1 MAGATS
7 TGSRRAVAVIAALV
21 AGAGQWPGLTLAAGM
36 AVVFGVGDA
45 AAAAAL
51 NCPEGTPHMTRP
63 IPAPW
68 RRRGARRASA
78 AVAAGLVL
86 ALVSG
91 HVTPVHAADA
101 VPLPKSEMADILF
114 GAAVR
119 LKDSGPA
126 YHRSVVLTAE
136 MLDWRAVNP
145 AADEAAV
152 TAHVT
157 AVEQKLNSGITA
169 ADLTLPPTELLGRQ
183 LKALYAT
190 PGAVITGT
198 QTTNLLNVVTA
209 RDLGPGVPSIDQRLS
224 GAQQRY
230 ALDVAYSQA
239 QHTLWLDLRKK
250 AGPDDDRPLAATWK
264 KKVGKP
270 TTAEPDGVDPKWSF
284 DDLKTVSQ
292 LKDLVDVTA
301 LSKAA
306 EQGSEKFWTEL
317 RKQFQA
323 LQTKLNGEQSKL
335 ATAIEDLLTKAG
347 VPGKPGE
354 RGPTKAQIAQAQKD
368 QKERQ
373 GTIDGVKAGMDVLV
387 WMAEKVDAG
396 FAKHLAGFAETAYQ
410 IATAV
415 NQLYTS
421 IATLAVATG
430 MGAATFGVVGAVIGA
445 VIGLVQVFVTLFRN
459 KDEKAKNAAQEQLLK
474 AISAGFEQVE
484 RMMEQLYTSMNDRFD
499 RVDASLA
506 KIYRDMM
513 GQFAT
518 VLELLY
524 DVKGDLRKVHG
535 DLLALESK
543 VQMFSHQLISQVS
556 DSNKTEFLTTAD
568 KYVDYEYQNNKP
580 LPNYDTGGND
590 YVTGVSRFATAAT
603 STARNSNFTWSDFA
617 STDTDAAIGAHGPA
631 GAVDYLARR
640 AAGYGMSIPTTQTR
654 VPNADL
660 WAEAARAYT
669 LTAVQNPGFAAT
681 ESEARANRILDAGRQ
696 IRDTA
701 AAFSEPVAPP
711 AKGAWVATNPL
722 YLELVKENNE
732 LRTAFLDSLS
742 DLEKDVMAPGRQIR
756 LWNTLSLPPPF
767 ATDGAAE
774 KQYVDVDKLSTNPT
788 DKAVNK
794 LKAVPAQAGRCT
806 DGDYRTKVPDNV
818 TGRDLPRPLLLGLY
832 ADASWSYSLCWA
844 GAHWSEP
851 YTVTHEHMVG
861 GGKFPPV
868 KVYTFWRYR
877 DLIADFKEWVT
888 VPGHGKIL
896 GRSTTMK
903 HRLRLCTWG
912 WGTENK
918 QDDCS
923 DDAGNA
929 TKKMTELDLDETV
942 STTSDA
948 EAGIAQARD
957 LLTDRRAM
965 YYSVVATKLRQ
976 NALPEAKALN
986 SSMRRLQAYT
996 AIGFPRALETDDQLR
1011 ALLHGDHGL
1020 PHNMAGMPIIEAI
1033 YRQAAKSVTA
1043 GKSGTAD
1050 QPLLDQASGGCHSSV
1065 IVLFTGD
1072 PVSNCLRNA
1081 GQARADELAYR
1092 YEVHSKALHRG
1103 EEVQTLPL
1111 VDEAIAN
1118 LELVRT
1124 YVRTRGTGPTP

>member
-1 MAGATS
+1 
-7 TGSRRAVAVIAALV
+7 
-21 AGAGQWPGLTLAAGM
+21 
-36 AVVFGVGDA
+36 
-45 AAAAAL
+45 
-51 NCPEGTPHMTRP
+51 MTRP
-63 IPAPW
+63 ITAPR

-86 ALVSG
+86 ALLSG
-91 HVTPVHAADA
+91 HGTPVHAADA
-101 VPLPKSEMADILF
+101 VPLSKSEMADILF

-119 LKDSGPA
+119 LKDTGPA

-136 MLDWRAVNP
+136 LLDWRAANP
-145 AADEAAV
+145 AADEAAT

-157 AVEQKLNSGITA
+157 AVEQKLNSGVTA
-169 ADLTLPPTELLGRQ
+169 ADLLLSPTELLSRQ
-183 LKALYAT
+183 LKVLYAT

-198 QTTNLLNVVTA
+198 QTSNLLHVVTA

-292 LKDLVDVTA
+292 LKDLVDVPA

-306 EQGSEKFWTEL
+306 EQGSDKFWTEL
-317 RKQFQA
+317 RKQFQG
-323 LQTKLNGEQSKL
+323 LQTKLNGEQNKL
-335 ATAIEDLLTKAG
+335 ASAIEELLTKAG
-347 VPGKPGE
+347 VAGKPGE
-354 RGPTKAQIAQAQKD
+354 RGPTKAQIAQAQKE
-368 QKERQ
+368 QKDRQ
-373 GTIDGVKAGMDVLV
+373 GTIDGVKAGLDVLV

-415 NQLYTS
+415 NQLYTAV
-421 IATLAVATG
+421 ATLAVSTG
-430 MGAATFGVVGAVIGA
+430 MGAATFGVYGAVIGA

-459 KDEKAKNAAQEQLLK
+459 KDDKAKNAAQEQLLE

-484 RMMEQLYTSMNDRFD
+484 KMMEQLYKSMNDRFD

-506 KIYRDMM
+506 KIYRDLM

-518 VLELLY
+518 VLEALY
-524 DVKGDLRKVHG
+524 EVKGDLRKVHG

-556 DSNKTEFLTTAD
+556 DVNKTEFLSTAD
-568 KYVDYEYQNNKP
+568 KYVDYEYQNNTP
-580 LPNYDTGGND
+580 LPNYETGGND
-590 YVTGVSRFATAAT
+590 YVSGVSRFATTAT
-603 STARNSNFTWSDFA
+603 STARNTNFTWSNFT
-617 STDTDAAIGAHGPA
+617 STDTDAAVNAHGPV
-631 GAVDYLARR
+631 GAIDYLARR

-669 LTAVQNPGFAAT
+669 LTAVQNPVFAAK
-681 ESEARANRILDAGRQ
+681 ESEARADRILDAGRQ

-711 AKGAWVATNPL
+711 AKGTWVATNPL
-722 YLELVKENNE
+722 YLELVKENTE
-732 LRTAFLDSLS
+732 LRNAFLDSVS

-756 LWNTLSLPPPF
+756 LWNNMSINMPPF
-767 ATDGAAE
+767 VVDGAAE
-774 KQYVDVDKLSTNPT
+774 KQAVDVDRLSTNPT
-788 DKAVNK
+788 DDAVNK
-794 LKAVPAQAGRCT
+794 LKAVPAKAGRCS
-806 DGDYRTKVPDNV
+806 DGGYSTKVPDNV
-818 TGRDLPRPLLLGLY
+818 TGRDLPRPLLLGLF
-832 ADASWSYSLCWA
+832 ADAASWKYSLCWT
-844 GAHWSEP
+844 GAQWSAP
-851 YTVTHEHMVG
+851 YTVTHEKMVG
-861 GGKFPPV
+861 GGKHPPV
-868 KVYTFWRYR
+868 KVYTYWRYR
-877 DLIADFKEWVT
+877 DLTASFQEWVT

-896 GRSTTMK
+896 ARSTTMK
-903 HRLRLCTWG
+903 NEFRLCVWG
-912 WGTENK
+912 WNTENK
-918 QDDCS
+918 KEDCS
-923 DDAGNA
+923 DDVPTAA
-929 TKKMTELDLDETV
+929 QKMTELDLDDVV

-948 EAGIAQARD
+948 EAGVAPARE
-957 LLTDRRAM
+957 LLNDRRSM
-965 YYSVVATKLRQ
+965 YYALVANKLRQ
-976 NALPEAKALN
+976 NALPDAKALN
-986 SSMRRLQAYT
+986 TSMRRLQAYT
-996 AIGFPRALETDDQLR
+996 ALGFPRALETDDQLR

-1020 PHNMAGMPIIEAI
+1020 PHNMAGLPILEAI
-1033 YRQAAKSVTA
+1033 YRQAAKNVAA

-1050 QPLLDQASGGCHSSV
+1050 QPLLDPASGGCHWP
-1065 IVLFTGD
+1065 IIGMFYGD
-1072 PVSNCLRNA
+1072 LVASCLRGA

-1092 YEVHSKALHRG
+1092 FEAHSKALHRG
-1103 EEVQTLPL
+1103 EEIQTLPL
-1111 VDEAIAN
+1111 VDEAITN
-1118 LELVRT
+1118 LELVRA
-1124 YVRTRGTGPTP
+1124 YVRSRGTAPTP